1 MKSNSVARLVNGSHV
16 CITDRHF
23 DHTCNIAMILNALF
37 CAVDCYKAAHV
48 FTLLL
53 LLLVEVFV

>member
-23 DHTCNIAMILNALF
+23 DHTCNIAVTLNALF
-37 CAVDCYKAAHV
+37 CASR
-48 FTLLL
+48 LLQSCSRIHTITTTTS
-53 LLLVEVFV
+53 